1 MATEPTRPRCHPTTG
16 MRRDERK
23 RTGARGVSNY
33 RQETDMPGYFSDDQV
48 QIMNEIF
55 DGFFEDLEIEDS
67 DIAVA
72 AVIDY
77 LLRRKHWY
85 AVSFWSKH
93 QAEDLL
99 FDRHSLFDAD
109 IWPKV
114 RRTDARRKFQRKAKK
129 LAKRYLKKAVD
140 EVVFANGGDSLAS

>member
-1 MATEPTRPRCHPTTG
+1 

-33 RQETDMPGYFSDDQV
+33 RQETYMPGYFSDDQV

-55 DGFFEDLEIEDS
+55 DGFFEDLETEDS

-77 LLRRKHWY
+77 LLRRKYWY
-85 AVSFWSKH
+85 AVNFWSKYE
-93 QAEDLL
+93 AEDLL
-99 FDRHSLFDAD
+99 FDRHGFFDAD
-109 IWPKV
+109 IWSKV
-114 RRTDARRKFQRKAKK
+114 RRTDARRTFQRKAKK
-129 LAKRYLKKAVD
+129 LAKKYLKKAVD
-140 EVVFANGGDSLAS
+140 EVVSANSAEALAS